1 MPENAQKKKKK
12 KIQLMLIVAMA
23 ALGHEEKGFFI

>member
-1 MPENAQKKKKK
+1 MPENAKKKA

-23 ALGHEEKGFFI
+23 ALGHEEKFFFI